1 MKGMLLLA
9 FALCLWASVVLQ
21 RGEPPR
27 SHAEGR
33 LAWQMQFCAGLL
45 RDLACENPA
54 ITGSADFA
62 RVFASACSGRLGP
75 ANALEQALVA
85 HLDRL
90 DCALGTEILPITG
103 YLTRQECLLVPGQE
117 AQEALSGEASY
128 QALKAL
134 DACGLFL
141 VRDLEE
147 RVSEELWEM
156 LRGKVDRWHV
166 AILSKR
172 WEPLL

>member
-1 MKGMLLLA
+1 M
-9 FALCLWASVVLQ
+9 
-21 RGEPPR
+21 
-27 SHAEGR
+27 
-33 LAWQMQFCAGLL
+33 
-45 RDLACENPA
+45 
-54 ITGSADFA
+54 
-62 RVFASACSGRLGP
+62 
-75 ANALEQALVA
+75 
-85 HLDRL
+85 
-90 DCALGTEILPITG
+90 GTEILPITG